1 MAAALNH
8 NWGTTPDAS
17 VFGSAQ
23 PAGIASPT
31 RLATS
36 APFARYLYESIY
48 ERSLFVQSGVLA
60 LDSRLNNITGSRV
73 ELPFFDQFE
82 PSEEVVN
89 SSATWGDNSAGYY
102 TSQKITASTQYEPYC
117 TRGFMHSMDDLS
129 QYQTN
134 ENALAHIRT
143 QLTEAINKHQ
153 TAKLV
158 SQLEGIFETALAANS
173 LDVSETTAGSEDDTN
188 MFSLQNVINAQ
199 YLLGERAQEL
209 TTIVVHPKVA
219 AQLQL
224 QGQLTFS
231 SPAGLQPSS
240 ALQWGGGGIGV
251 SNTLIGFYNGFKV
264 IVDSQVPVLGDAAE
278 NAQFVSYMFGDG
290 VIRTGSQFPIKIES
304 ERNIASLQD
313 SMAVTYSQIHH
324 IVGTSWKATTD
335 HPTNAQLA
343 TAGNWDCAYQDPR
356 NIHAV
361 RLVSNVNG
369 GGVIPTP

>member
-1 MAAALNH
+1 MAAAVNY
-8 NWGTTPDAS
+8 NWGTSPDAS

-36 APFARYLYESIY
+36 APFARYLFESVM
-48 ERSLFVQSGVLA
+48 ERCLFIQSGVLA
-60 LDSRLNNITGSRV
+60 TDSRLNNITGTRV
-73 ELPFFDQFE
+73 ELPFFDIFE
-82 PSEEVVN
+82 PNEEVVN
-89 SSATWGDNSAGYY
+89 SSATWGDNTKGYY
-102 TSQKITASTQYEPYC
+102 TSQRITASTQYEPYC

-129 QYQTN
+129 KYQTG
-134 ENALAHIRT
+134 EDALAHIRT
-143 QLTEAINKHQ
+143 QLADAINKHQ

-158 SQLEGIFETALAANS
+158 SQLEGVFETALAANS
-173 LDVSETTAGSEDDTN
+173 LDVSEATPASEDDSN

-209 TTIVVHPKVA
+209 KTIVVHPKVA

-231 SPAGLQPSS
+231 SPAGITPSS
-240 ALQWGGGGIGV
+240 NLEWGGGGIGV

-264 IVDSQVPVLGDAAE
+264 IVDSMVPVLGTSGE
-278 NAQFVSYMFGDG
+278 NAQYVSYMFGDG
-290 VIRTGSQFPIKIES
+290 VIRTGSQFPISIET

-324 IVGTSWKATTD
+324 IIGTSWKASTD

-343 TAGNWDCAYQDPR
+343 TKGNWEMAYTDNR

-361 RLVSNVNG
+361 RLVSNANG
-369 GGVIPTP
+369 GIVIP

>member
-1 MAAALNH
+1 MAAAVNY
-8 NWGTTPDAS
+8 NWGTSPDAS

-36 APFARYLYESIY
+36 APFARYLYEAIY
-48 ERSLFVQSGVLA
+48 ERCLFIQSGVLA
-60 LDSRLNNITGSRV
+60 TDARLNNITGTRV
-73 ELPFFDQFE
+73 ELPFFDIFE
-82 PSEEVVN
+82 PNQEVVN
-89 SSATWGDNSAGYY
+89 SSATWGDNTAGYY
-102 TSQKITASTQYEPYC
+102 TSQRITASTQYEPYC

-129 QYQTN
+129 KYQTG
-134 ENALAHIRT
+134 EDALAHIRT
-143 QLTEAINKHQ
+143 QLAEAINKHQ

-173 LDVSETTAGSEDDTN
+173 LDVSEATAGSEDDAN

-209 TTIVVHPKVA
+209 KTIVVHPKVA

-231 SPAGLQPSS
+231 SPAGITPSS
-240 ALQWGGGGIGV
+240 NLEWGGGGIGV
-251 SNTLIGFYNGFKV
+251 SNTQIGFYNGFKV
-264 IVDSQVPVLGDAAE
+264 IVDSMVPVLGTAGE
-278 NAQFVSYMFGDG
+278 NAQFVSYLMGDG
-290 VIRTGSQFPIKIES
+290 VIRTGSQFPINIET

-324 IVGTSWKATTD
+324 IIGTSWKASTD

-343 TAGNWDCAYQDPR
+343 TSTNWEMAYTDNR

-361 RLVSNVNG
+361 RLVSNVNNG
-369 GGVIPTP
+369 GLIP